1 MVSGLHIYLPPDSK
15 FIDNAISELPKNC
28 KDKDEAMNKEIRDVP
43 HVHFVVNTDKVE
55 SGGPLGTG
63 KERHEG
69 VPFREAPLI
78 RLFLVPGLPP
88 WYQRHPDVRGLCPN
102 LRVWLSLLPYLPLHS
117 LFGYL
122 LLHVQSVESLQLQ

>member
-15 FIDNAISELPKNC
+15 FIDDAISELPKNC

-43 HVHFVVNTDKVE
+43 HVRSVVTADKVE

-69 VPFREAPLI
+69 VSLGEVA
-78 RLFLVPGLPP
+78 LV
-88 WYQRHPDVRGLCPN
+88 
-102 LRVWLSLLPYLPLHS
+102 
-117 LFGYL
+117 
-122 LLHVQSVESLQLQ
+122 